1 MILKKRI
8 ITIFL
13 IAVIAFSAFAAGSNE
28 AKEDVY
34 RIALVAPLTGPGTQY
49 GQAYKTTIEILL
61 DRINN
66 VEGGVNGKKVVVD
79 FYDDKQESKETLNI
93 ANKIVADGGYV
104 AVIGSQTSSCSMAA
118 APVFEKAGIPMI
130 SPQASHADFA
140 KMGKYIFSLQMP
152 AAYQIRR
159 QATWAIENFNVK
171 RFAVIYKNDDW
182 GAQCLSV
189 ITKLCKD
196 LGVELVAAET
206 FMSGQTKD
214 FSPLITAVKEAKPDA
229 VYIGAEY
236 PDACLLFPQME
247 QLEFKTNF
255 VSTNMLHRN
264 EFLDVVGDAAEGLLI
279 FDPITALHPGKDYE
293 FIKEE
298 YGKRTNG
305 GLVDAYVSSS
315 FDALSILVAALRTVG
330 PDHAAIRDYIASIK
344 QYDGVSGVFSF
355 DSDGFVMKA
364 IYQYKVENGK
374 YIELPDVVL
383 LPE

>member
-1 MILKKRI
+1 MKKFMMIVMIALVSFA
-8 ITIFL
+8 IF
-13 IAVIAFSAFAAGSNE
+13 AGGSSESN
-28 AKEDVY
+28 EDVY
-34 RIALVAPLTGPGTQY
+34 KIALVAPLTGPGTQY

-66 VEGGVNGKKVVVD
+66 KEGGVNGKKVVVD
-79 FYDDKQESKETLNI
+79 YYDDKQEPKETLNI
-93 ANKIVADGGYV
+93 ANKIVADGHYV
-104 AVIGSQTSSCSMAA
+104 AVIGSQTSSCSMSA

-140 KMGKYIFSLQMP
+140 KMGEYIFSLQMP

-159 QATWAIENFNVK
+159 QATWAIENFNAK
-171 RFAVIYKNDDW
+171 RIALIYKNDDW
-182 GAQCLSV
+182 GAQCISV
-189 ITKLCKD
+189 ITQLCKD

-214 FSPLITAVKEAKPDA
+214 FSPLITAVKDSNPDV

-247 QLEFKTNF
+247 QLEFKSNF

-279 FDPITALHPGKDYE
+279 FDPITTLHAGKDYD
-293 FIKEE
+293 FINEE

-315 FDALSILVAALRTVG
+315 FDALSIIVEALRNVG
-330 PDHAAIRDYIASIK
+330 SDHAAIRDYIAGISN
-344 QYDGVSGVFSF
+344 YDGVSGVFSF
-355 DSDGFVMKA
+355 DDDGFVMKA

-374 YIELPDVVL
+374 YVENPDVVL
-383 LPE
+383 LPEN